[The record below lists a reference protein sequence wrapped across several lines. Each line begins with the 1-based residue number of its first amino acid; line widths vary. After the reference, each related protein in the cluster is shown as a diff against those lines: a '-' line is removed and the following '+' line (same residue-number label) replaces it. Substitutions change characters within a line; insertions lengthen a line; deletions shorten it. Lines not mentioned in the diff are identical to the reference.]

1 MAKKSLLS
9 DTSKDMIKNVLR
21 KHFKRIISVIILAFS
36 FVVLIAVCFW
46 GTISNIY
53 DKVSKEFADVLDN
66 IEINGNN
73 LEINQ
78 DYLSEAMK
86 RIENM
91 GVDASTLGLT
101 GNEDYLERFLEAEI
115 VTNYPYLGGD
125 GLQGTVYFERAKID
139 GSTTELQYISY
150 DEFYAMQEA
159 GNSELYNYFTIDTE
173 DWTVHVGKNSAQNS
187 FEIEK
192 INYKNMVE
200 KFSMPFEFTIAL
212 AMTSQNP
219 QFALAVVNLV
229 KDSRIVVTIA
239 ESKTTTTTNTI
250 ESWHL
255 ERIIRDLETD
265 EEEVIN
271 NDMETTAEPDISES
285 YYTTVF
291 LSRANTWI
299 LNQITDFSYEDTGD
313 VYGEPQVEYF
323 DDSSETVTTETS
335 EITSTMSNR
344 KRTTIVT
351 TRQQRWNQGQSK
363 VIEKT
368 SNFTNLILRDTNT
381 VSGQGLLGVAK
392 TCHDYLVDNGYT
404 YEYEAGHRGEFPNI
418 ESIRSIDCSAYV
430 SWVLYKAGYEDIGA
444 QSSSTLIN
452 YANQKGWD
460 IINSINDLKPGDI
473 IIYTGHTN
481 ILVAIEGDKYLC
493 YDCGYTEAV
502 QARDPIEY
510 NVSEGFQYALRPND
524 EIIQALEPET
534 ITDLKDTVQEYI
546 DGITEG
552 TYQVRVQNLDRSSN
566 NSFTIGS
573 GKIKSEGWLKLFIM
587 ATAYNEVKEGNIEE
601 SAVSADIDRMI
612 TTDSNDATNA
622 LLTTLGEGD
631 IEEGI
636 DKVNDYLDRQNY
648 NGTNLE
654 EQLSTEVGSAGSDE
668 NYTTIANVSNLLQK
682 IYKNKCINREYSQK
696 MMEVLKRQLL
706 IEYIPSAITQGEV
719 ANKTGDQMNIL
730 QDAAIVSIE
739 NANYLLVVSA
749 TDVTNK
755 AEAGRRIADISRI
768 VNSYFVENGSVDDN
782 SDNFEQDDELDIIM
796 NGRRVCYKVPDA
808 GYQCPLDNLV
818 DAHEMLFELLGSV
831 EKTQN
836 HENLM
841 RYLLY
846 LLTGDSYGVEEF
858 NFEEFVNGS
867 FGSTGIYGNTIQE
880 KVWFALRSLGYSEI
894 SVAGAMGNIHHE
906 SGGFNPDIVE
916 NGGAGEGI
924 GLIQWSFGRRTALEN
939 YAASKGVSWQ
949 DVDTQIEFLI
959 TEISGQGAAIGYAT
973 QRTAGYI
980 GDEGITSTHEDWKN
994 ATSIEDATLYFMR
1007 YFESPR
1013 SKSSLST
1020 RTEWAWT
1027 YYNEFKGRT
1036 APAGSQ
1042 EGWSTKGVSCPRYY
1056 QNDARWK
1063 DIDYKTSGGT
1073 LGENGCGAC
1082 ALAMAVSGLTG
1093 QEVTPDV
1100 IVEYLNSLNLD
1111 TVYNGAASAQAVANK
1126 YGLTYEKISRSDR
1139 SSINAALD
1147 AGKCCIFSINGNG
1160 IYIGAGHFIMCNGR
1174 EGDQYYV
1181 LESGHYYQTDVGY
1194 TFNQVFSPG
1203 KQGVFVL
1210 GK

>member
-1 MAKKSLLS
+1 MAEDNGLKNIVKKYSKRLTRVFIAASLL
-9 DTSKDMIKNVLR
+9 
-21 KHFKRIISVIILAFS
+21 VIIIAIIFLGAVSTIYEEVSDAF
-36 FVVLIAVCFW
+36 
-46 GTISNIY
+46 
-53 DKVSKEFADVLDN
+53 KDVLDN
-66 IEINGNN
+66 VEINGDN

-78 DYLSEAMK
+78 DYLSEAEK
-86 RIENM
+86 RLQNM
-91 GVDASTLGLT
+91 GIDASTLGLN
-101 GNEDYLERFLEAEI
+101 GHEEYLERFLEAEV

-139 GSTTELQYISY
+139 GSTTELQYIAY

-159 GNSELYNYFTIDTE
+159 GNSEVYNYFTIDTE
-173 DWTVHVGKNSAQNS
+173 DWTVHVVKNSSQNS

-229 KDSRIVVTIA
+229 KDSRIVITIA
-239 ESKTTTTTNTI
+239 ESKTTTTINKTETY
-250 ESWHL
+250 HL

-265 EEEVIN
+265 EETVIE
-271 NDMETTAEPDISES
+271 DDIETRAEPDISES

-313 VYGEPQVEYF
+313 VDGEPQVEELEGG
-323 DDSSETVTTETS
+323 SETVTTETS
-335 EITSTMSNR
+335 EITSTISNR
-344 KRTTIVT
+344 KSTTIVT
-351 TRQQRWNQGQSK
+351 TRQQRWNQGQPK

-381 VSGQGLLGVAK
+381 ISGQGLIGVAK
-392 TCHDYLVDNGYT
+392 TCHDYLSDNGYT
-404 YEYEAGHRGEFPNI
+404 YGFGSGHREFPNI
-418 ESIRSIDCSAYV
+418 ESISSIDCSAYV

-444 QSSSTLIN
+444 QSSSSLIN
-452 YANQKGWD
+452 YANEKGWE
-460 IINSINDLKPGDI
+460 IINSVNDLKPGDI
-473 IIYTGHTN
+473 IIYTEHTN

-493 YDCGYTEAV
+493 YDCGDTSAV
-502 QARDPIEY
+502 QAKDPIEY
-510 NVSEGFQYALRPND
+510 NVNNGFQYALRPND
-524 EIIQALEPET
+524 EIVQALEPQN
-534 ITDLKDTVQEYI
+534 INDLKEDVKEYLDNI
-546 DGITEG
+546 STGE
-552 TYQVRVQNLDRSSN
+552 YQVTVKNLDKSSR
-566 NSFTIGS
+566 NSFSIGS
-573 GKIKSEGWLKLFIM
+573 GKVKSEGWLKLFIM
-587 ATAYNEVKEGNIEE
+587 ATAYNEVKNGDIEE
-601 SAVSADIDRMI
+601 TAVSSDIDRMI
-612 TTDSNDATNA
+612 TTDSNDAANA
-622 LLTTLGEGD
+622 LLTTLGDGD

-636 DKVNDYLDRQNY
+636 DKVNAYLDRQNY

-654 EQLSTEVGSAGSDE
+654 EQFPIEVGSAGSDD
-668 NYTTIANVSNLLQK
+668 NYTTIANVSKLLQN
-682 IYKNKCINREYSQK
+682 IYKNKCVNKEYSEK
-696 MMEVLKRQLL
+696 MMEMLKRQLL
-706 IEYIPSAITQGEV
+706 IEYIPSVITEGEV
-719 ANKTGDQMNIL
+719 ANKTGEQMNIL

-749 TDVTNK
+749 TDVTDK
-755 AEAGRRIADISRI
+755 AEAGRRIADISRM
-768 VNSYFVENGSVDDN
+768 VNAYFVENGSVNDN
-782 SDNFEQDDELDIIM
+782 SDNFAQDDELDIIM
-796 NGRRVCYKVPDA
+796 NGRRVCYNVPNI

-818 DAHEMLFELLGSV
+818 DAHEMLFELLGSL

-867 FGSTGIYGNTIQE
+867 FSSSTGIYGNTIQE
-880 KVWFALRSLGYSEI
+880 KVWFALRGLGYSEI

-906 SGGFNPDIVE
+906 SGGFNPAIVE
-916 NGGAGEGI
+916 NGGSGEGI

-949 DVDTQIEFLI
+949 DEDTQIEFLI

-973 QRTAGYI
+973 QRTSGYI
-980 GDEGITSTHEDWKN
+980 LEEGITSTHEDWKN

-1007 YFESPR
+1007 YFESPK

-1036 APAGSQ
+1036 APTGSH

-1056 QNDARWK
+1056 QNDSRWK
-1063 DIDYKTSGGT
+1063 DNYYNTSGGT
-1073 LGENGCGAC
+1073 IGENGCGAC

-1100 IVEYLNSLNLD
+1100 IVDYLNSLNLD

-1126 YGLTYEKISRSDR
+1126 YGLTYERISRSDR
-1139 SSINAALD
+1139 TSINAALD

-1194 TFNQVFSPG
+1194 TFNQVFSAG
-1203 KQGVFVL
+1203 NQGVFVL

>member
-1 MAKKSLLS
+1 MAKKSLLN
-9 DTSKDMIKNVLR
+9 DTSKDMLKNVLR
-21 KHFKRIISVIILAFS
+21 KHYKRIISVIILAF
-36 FVVLIAVCFW
+36 FLVVLIASAFW
-46 GTISNIY
+46 ASISSIY
-53 DKVSKEFADVLDN
+53 DKVSKVFSDVLDY
-66 IEINGNN
+66 IQINGNN
-73 LEINQ
+73 LEIDQ

-125 GLQGTVYFERAKID
+125 DLQGTVYFERAKID
-139 GSTTELQYISY
+139 GSTIQLQYISY
-150 DEFYAMQEA
+150 DAFYAMQEV
-159 GNSELYNYFTIDTE
+159 GDSELYNYFTVDTE
-173 DWTVHVGKNSAQNS
+173 DWTVHVGKNSAQHN

-239 ESKTTTTTNTI
+239 ESKTTVTTNQI
-250 ESWHL
+250 DSWHL

-265 EEEVIN
+265 EEEVMN
-271 NDMETTAEPDISES
+271 DDMETRAEPDIAES
-285 YYTTVF
+285 YYTNVF

-323 DDSSETVTTETS
+323 EDRSETVTTETS
-335 EITSTMSNR
+335 EIISTMRNR
-344 KRTTIVT
+344 KRTTIVI
-351 TRQQRWNQGQSK
+351 TRQQRWNQRQPRI
-363 VIEKT
+363 IEKT
-368 SNFTNLILRDTNT
+368 SNFTNLILRDGNT
-381 VSGQGLLGVAK
+381 ASGQGLLGVAK
-392 TCHDYLVDNGYT
+392 TCHDYLADNGYT
-404 YEYEAGHRGEFPNI
+404 YAYGAGHGEVFPNI

-430 SWVLYKAGYEDIGA
+430 SWVLYKAGYEDIGP
-444 QSSSTLIN
+444 QSSSTLID

-460 IINSINDLKPGDI
+460 IIHSINDLKPGDI
-473 IIYTGHTN
+473 IIYSGHTN
-481 ILVAIEGDKYLC
+481 ILVAIEGDTYLC
-493 YDCGYTEAV
+493 YDCGTTSAI

-510 NVSEGFQYALRPND
+510 NVNNGFQYALRPND

-534 ITDLKDTVQEYI
+534 ITDLEDTVQEYI
-546 DGITEG
+546 DGIAEG

-573 GKIKSEGWLKLFIM
+573 GRIKSEGWLKLFIM

-601 SAVSADIDRMI
+601 SVVSADIDRMI

-654 EQLSTEVGSAGSDE
+654 EQLSTEVGAAGSDE

-682 IYKNKCINREYSQK
+682 IYKNRCINREYSQK
-696 MMEVLKRQLL
+696 MMDLLKRQLL
-706 IEYIPSAITQGEV
+706 VEYIPSVITQGEV
-719 ANKTGDQMNIL
+719 ANKTGEQIDVL

-749 TDVTNK
+749 TEVTDK
-755 AEAGRRIADISRI
+755 VEAGRRIADISRM
-768 VNSYFVENGSVDDN
+768 VNSYFVENGGVDDN
-782 SDNFEQDDELDIIM
+782 SDHFEQDDELDIIM

-818 DAHEMLFELLGSV
+818 DAHEMLFELLGSI

-867 FGSTGIYGNTIQE
+867 FTNTGGAWSVIWQGNYTKEEFIAAVE
-880 KVWFALRSLGYSEI
+880 AYTPPNVTGNSGRSCVECYQRYF
-894 SVAGAMGNIHHE
+894 VANAENFFDICTRNGMDPRFIFCIGIHE
-906 SGGFNPDIVE
+906 SYYGTSNIANDRGNFFGWGAYDWDPGGNAFEFADMSEGIEDVSSGLARNYVSPDGQWYQWIIDRGYDPTTV
-916 NGGAGEGI
+916 EGI
-924 GLIQWSFGRRTALEN
+924 GCRYASDTNWANAVKQHMTNIFGCTGGTSDEEATEMQAKIVEIASSQDTLGNPAGYCQAWVADVYEEAGQSRISSCCASSAADQWLISI
-939 YAASKGVSWQ
+939 
-949 DVDTQIEFLI
+949 DTNNIPL
-959 TEISGQGAAIGYAT
+959 GAAVYGYSNPVV
-973 QRTAGYI
+973 YC
-980 GDEGITSTHEDWKN
+980 SC
-994 ATSIEDATLYFMR
+994 
-1007 YFESPR
+1007 
-1013 SKSSLST
+1013 
-1020 RTEWAWT
+1020 
-1027 YYNEFKGRT
+1027 GR
-1036 APAGSQ
+1036 
-1042 EGWSTKGVSCPRYY
+1042 
-1056 QNDARWK
+1056 
-1063 DIDYKTSGGT
+1063 
-1073 LGENGCGAC
+1073 
-1082 ALAMAVSGLTG
+1082 
-1093 QEVTPDV
+1093 
-1100 IVEYLNSLNLD
+1100 
-1111 TVYNGAASAQAVANK
+1111 
-1126 YGLTYEKISRSDR
+1126 
-1139 SSINAALD
+1139 D
-1147 AGKCCIFSINGNG
+1147 AGHVG
-1160 IYIGAGHFIMCNGR
+1160 IYIGNGQVASNVGGIR
-1174 EGDQYYV
+1174 I
-1181 LESGHYYQTDVGY
+1181 ESLDSWIASFGWKGWGWNGGTDY
-1194 TFNQVFSPG
+1194 SN
-1203 KQGVFVL
+1203 
-1210 GK
+1210 